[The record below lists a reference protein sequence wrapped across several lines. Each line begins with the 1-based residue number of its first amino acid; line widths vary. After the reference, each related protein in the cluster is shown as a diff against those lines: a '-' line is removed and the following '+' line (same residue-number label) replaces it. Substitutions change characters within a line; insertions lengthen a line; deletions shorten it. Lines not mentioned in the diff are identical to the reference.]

1 MESTIYTPKFDY
13 NKPKTWPRLL
23 PLNLVSK
30 LLNLNPWTLR
40 RWDKK
45 GKLVAVRMG
54 ERQDRKYRKT
64 DIMKILKKGMKKTEK
79 DYK

>member
-1 MESTIYTPKFDY
+1 MQSNIYPPKFDY
-13 NKPKTWPRLL
+13 NDSKTWPLLL

-45 GKLVAVRMG
+45 GKLIAIRMG
-54 ERQDRKYRKT
+54 DRGDRKYRKT
-64 DIMKILKKGMKKTEK
+64 DIMRILKKGTKKVEK
-79 DYK
+79 I